1 MCLVFVVVCSII
13 GTLEI
18 GGRENVVVDF
28 LLLNLQYCLVLG
40 LCCFL
45 GILGINYM
53 WFCRMC

>member
-28 LLLNLQYCLVLG
+28 LLLNLGYCLVLG

-45 GILGINYM
+45 SILGIGHM
-53 WFCRMC
+53 